1 LKYARLNHVSILVYN
16 HFMSSRSDA
25 SRSNLRVI
33 LILVFTLLVLAGYF
47 IVHKPVTPEVVAA
60 LGLAGWRILV
70 GFFVLALAGAA
81 GNRTGFLIADNPA
94 STAVI
99 QAGLGLG
106 ILSIYILIAGSLA
119 GVNWI
124 TLGAIPLV
132 TAILLRRSLVNWCRM
147 LVGSVQTLF
156 QPAGKFEKWLAAF
169 MFVIFAGSLISAL
182 APPFH
187 YDALMY
193 HLVMPLTYVQQ
204 GRITHIP
211 WLVMTGMPQCTEMLY
226 TMAVQ
231 LGGLPAAAVTGW
243 MAGLIAILGIAGFFK
258 PGSEKGSRIG
268 FVAAASLLAGET
280 FTSSLSWAYIDW
292 MGLLFG
298 VCCLICLHSW
308 LNSGR
313 ISQACL
319 AGVFTGLAFTT
330 KYTGGILF
338 LCGFTAVVFGCFR
351 SKKETG
357 KFPWKTIIAI
367 CAGAVVFPAAWLARN
382 LILTGNPVY
391 PFLMPAAEMDAV
403 RLSVY
408 QGAIPYGEWW
418 EGLLLPVRVTL
429 WGLESAEGYSV
440 SIGPLLLILGL
451 CNLLRQRELRPEERN
466 ALHLGIV
473 FFVSVWL
480 FWAVGNRLSGY
491 LIQTRMYFS
500 IFPAFTVLAALGW
513 DAVREIHWQNVRMSR
528 VFGAVILLSLGFSM
542 VNLVLQTVKQDA
554 LRVDAGLISSDD
566 YLDLNLGWYA
576 PAMRAV
582 DALPAGS
589 KTFFLYEPRGL
600 ACVPA
605 CDPDEI
611 LDHWKISRMEAGDAV
626 SILELWKQKGYN
638 YLLVNQ
644 AGMHFL
650 ADGSDPHH
658 PASEVQA
665 LQDLLQQ
672 AKLVQSFGESYQ
684 IYKLP

>member
-1 LKYARLNHVSILVYN
+1 
-16 HFMSSRSDA
+16 MSSRSDT
-25 SRSNLRVI
+25 SPSSLRVP
-33 LILVFTLLVLAGYF
+33 LILTFTLLVLAGYF
-47 IVHKPVTPEVVAA
+47 ILHKPVTPENAA
-60 LGLAGWRILV
+60 AIGLAVWRIFAGLFIV
-70 GFFVLALAGAA
+70 VLAGAA
-81 GNRTGFLIADNPA
+81 GNRTGVHIGDNLA

-106 ILSIYILIAGSLA
+106 ILSVYILIAGSLA

-124 TLGAIPLV
+124 TLGAIPLAA
-132 TAILLRRSLVNWCRM
+132 AILLHRSLFNWCRM
-147 LVGSVQTLF
+147 LGGSVQYLF
-156 QPAGKFEKWLAAF
+156 QSAGRFEKWLTAF
-169 MFVIFAGSLISAL
+169 MFVIFTGSLITAL

-211 WLVMTGMPQCTEMLY
+211 WLVMTGMPQCTEMVY

-231 LGGLPAAAVTGW
+231 LGGLQAAAVTGW
-243 MAGLIAILGIAGFFK
+243 MAGLIALLGIAGFFQA
-258 PGSEKGSRIG
+258 GFENGNRIG

-280 FTSSLSWAYIDW
+280 FASSLSWAYVDW

-298 VCCLICLHSW
+298 VCCLTSLYEW
-308 LNSGR
+308 LNTRKVSPVG
-313 ISQACL
+313 L
-319 AGVFTGLAFTT
+319 AGVFAGLAFTT

-338 LCGFTAVVFGCFR
+338 LCGMTAIVFGCFR
-351 SKKETG
+351 LKNETG
-357 KFPWKTIIAI
+357 HFPWKTIIAF
-367 CAGAVVFPAAWLARN
+367 CAGAAVFPAVWLARN

-391 PFLMPAAEMDAV
+391 PFFMPAAEMDAV

-408 QGAIPYGEWW
+408 QGATPYGEWW
-418 EGLLLPVRVTL
+418 EGLLLPIRVTL

-440 SIGPLLLILGL
+440 SIGPLLLILAL
-451 CNLLRQRELRPEERN
+451 CNLLRKRELKPEEKN
-466 ALHLGIV
+466 AVQLGIV
-473 FFVSVWL
+473 FFVSVWF

-500 IFPAFTVLAALGW
+500 TFPAFAILAALGW
-513 DAVREIHWQNVRMSR
+513 DSVSEIRWQNVRLSR
-528 VFGAVILLSLGFSM
+528 LFGVVILLSLGFSM

-554 LRVDAGLISSDD
+554 LRVDAGLTSSND
-566 YLDLNLGWYA
+566 YLDSNLGWYA
-576 PAMRAV
+576 PAMRGV
-582 DALPAGS
+582 NELPAGS

-600 ACVPA
+600 ACIPA

-611 LDHWKISRMEAGDAV
+611 LDHWKISRMEAGDNV
-626 SILELWKQKGYN
+626 SVLELWKQKGYN

-644 AGMHFL
+644 AGMRFL

-665 LQDLLQQ
+665 LQDLLRQ
-672 AKLVQSFGESYQ
+672 AKLVRSFGESYQ
-684 IYKLP
+684 IYQLP